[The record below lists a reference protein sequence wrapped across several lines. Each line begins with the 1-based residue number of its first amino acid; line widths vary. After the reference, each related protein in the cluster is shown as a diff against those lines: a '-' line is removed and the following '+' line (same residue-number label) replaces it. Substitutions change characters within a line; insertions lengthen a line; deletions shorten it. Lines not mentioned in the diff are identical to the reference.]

1 MTEEER
7 RRRRALG
14 DRSLLGEEEERQEQ
28 VTGRSRSRRALDTM
42 ANMLT
47 INYSGRNNTRNRVA
61 PTVNEQPINE
71 QPIKAQPLTNEVAS
85 TGPSIA
91 SVRADYLQ
99 YVDDISYP
107 VAQAIEVAP
116 TYIHQVESIPAFT
129 EVTSLG
135 HHQIMDE
142 QSVPIANHVPWDE
155 VGLSQKKRIRKRLK
169 KYMQHLI
176 AQGMSEGEYI
186 PLAQDRR
193 RLYEIYS
200 NETEEQINE
209 RQRRA
214 RDLFFEFFP
223 SEYNDDDA
231 SDL

>member
-14 DRSLLGEEEERQEQ
+14 DQALIAEEERQGQ

-42 ANMLT
+42 VNMLT
-47 INYSGRNNTRNRVA
+47 VNYSGRNNTRNRVA
-61 PTVNEQPINE
+61 PTVNDQPINE
-71 QPIKAQPLTNEVAS
+71 QPIKAQPLTNEVAI

-116 TYIHQVESIPAFT
+116 TDIHQVESIPAFT

-155 VGLSQKKRIRKRLK
+155 VGLSPKKRIHKRLK
-169 KYMQHLI
+169 KYAQTLI
-176 AQGMSEGEYI
+176 AQGMSEGEYV
-186 PLAQDRR
+186 PLAQERR
-193 RLYEIYS
+193 QLYEFYP

-209 RQRRA
+209 RQRRN

-223 SEYNDDDA
+223 SEYNDDDI